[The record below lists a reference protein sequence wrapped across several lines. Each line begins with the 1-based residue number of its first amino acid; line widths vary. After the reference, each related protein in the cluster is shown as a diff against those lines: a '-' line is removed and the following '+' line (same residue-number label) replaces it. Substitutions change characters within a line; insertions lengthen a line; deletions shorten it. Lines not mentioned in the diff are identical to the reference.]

1 MPRSQDESHHLRFVF
16 SGIYGYLILHRP
28 AAGLNGEVSGVFSHC
43 FLLLGSEWGERAKG
57 RLSEDSEWELE
68 GVSGVCRTER
78 GFGEQ
83 LAGCGKLSSSPPHHS
98 LMSLSLHQGLVCLHP
113 SGRQWSPFPLAEKH
127 RQYPPLKGLFCCLCP
142 LLPQTTSIPEAV
154 PA

>member
-68 GVSGVCRTER
+68 EVSGVCRTEAL
-78 GFGEQ
+78 GN
-83 LAGCGKLSSSPPHHS
+83 S
-98 LMSLSLHQGLVCLHP
+98 LLDVGSFLLH
-113 SGRQWSPFPLAEKH
+113 
-127 RQYPPLKGLFCCLCP
+127 
-142 LLPQTTSIPEAV
+142 LLTIH
-154 PA
+154 